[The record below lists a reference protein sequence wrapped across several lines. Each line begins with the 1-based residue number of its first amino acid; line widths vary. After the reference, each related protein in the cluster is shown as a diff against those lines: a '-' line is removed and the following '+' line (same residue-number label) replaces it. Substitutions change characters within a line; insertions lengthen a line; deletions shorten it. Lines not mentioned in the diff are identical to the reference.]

1 MMAEDKREK
10 FFRIYANIPN
20 TLRNDIIVV
29 VDDKPYTWDVAYFEI
44 KNKTALGQKILKEFS
59 EELIFNRM
67 KKEYQR
73 LIKEKLK

>member
-1 MMAEDKREK
+1 MAEDKREK

-44 KNKTALGQKILKEFS
+44 KNKTALGQKILKEL
-59 EELIFNRM
+59 ENNKTI
-67 KKEYQR
+67 
-73 LIKEKLK
+73 